1 VIISQFIARGDEKQE
16 DHRQIEPSTKLI
28 ESIEEK

>member
-1 VIISQFIARGDEKQE
+1 VIISQFIARDDWKQE

-28 ESIEEK
+28 ESTEEK